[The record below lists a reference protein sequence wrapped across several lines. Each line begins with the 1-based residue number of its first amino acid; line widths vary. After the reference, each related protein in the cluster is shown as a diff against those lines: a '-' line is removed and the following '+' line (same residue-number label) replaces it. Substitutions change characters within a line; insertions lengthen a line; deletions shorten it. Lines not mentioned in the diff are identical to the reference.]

1 MTFCYTLSHPL
12 TWVFCRCSLAE
23 VGLEMDRIL
32 RPGGMVVVRDTE
44 EMIHRISKIATAL
57 HWTFEVANMEPE
69 GVYHLVAR
77 KHFRK
82 QKSYLQIVEFQ
93 KFKRGATKLVSWKW
107 VRAFLGFLWH
117 VFGRESVLDMMG
129 KNIWPIKFDT
139 ILMSIV
145 TVQTSFPI
153 NFFFKNLDKT

>member
-1 MTFCYTLSHPL
+1 
-12 TWVFCRCSLAE
+12 
-23 VGLEMDRIL
+23 MDRIL

-93 KFKRGATKLVSWKW
+93 KFKRGQQ
-107 VRAFLGFLWH
+107 
-117 VFGRESVLDMMG
+117 
-129 KNIWPIKFDT
+129 N
-139 ILMSIV
+139 
-145 TVQTSFPI
+145 
-153 NFFFKNLDKT
+153 